1 MYSARDTA
9 CAVGCPIRKSPDQS
23 LLTAPRSLSQCATSF
38 IASMR
43 QGIHQMPLGHL
54 RTPPCPEIRPD
65 NPVKPQ
71 NTAVSDIKDQQKA
84 KSLPSISDV
93 KKPIHNVKEQSSFQ
107 PERQTRSIDD
117 HPQPRLRRQN
127 GGANRGQR
135 GNPGDRRNQPDWWSQ
150 SGSNRRPQAC
160 KASALPTELWPLV
173 DTCSQNT
180 PAPLDLESGPGR
192 SRQRTIQQNTTQAH
206 HASGASMVGLGG
218 LEPPTSRLSGV
229 RSNHLS
235 YRPDNLQGQ
244 ANLT

>member
-135 GNPGDRRNQPDWWSQ
+135 GNPDDRRNQPDWWSQ

-180 PAPLDLESGPGR
+180 PAPTRSKKCAWAFTAANNPAKHHTGSPCERSEYGGPGWT
-192 SRQRTIQQNTTQAH
+192 RTT
-206 HASGASMVGLGG
+206 
-218 LEPPTSRLSGV
+218 
-229 RSNHLS
+229 
-235 YRPDNLQGQ
+235 D
-244 ANLT
+244 LTLIRRAL